1 MHTLTGCVYD
11 YEKKSY
17 KVLYM
22 YHTNKMKIYNSRW
35 GLLHVFK
42 SSSVVIYVEQCVL
55 MLPVS
60 MS

>member
-1 MHTLTGCVYD
+1 MIM
-11 YEKKSY
+11 KKSY

-60 MS
+60 MP